1 MYLLLIAIILQ
12 PIIYIVFLKIGYEM
26 GKNKEIK
33 LPSITNVIEKVE
45 NKIEQKTNKKEERKT
60 QQETEK
66 IMEAIDKF
74 EGPY

>member
-12 PIIYIVFLKIGYEM
+12 SIIYIVFLKIGYEM

-33 LPSITNVIEKVE
+33 LSGITNVIEKVE
-45 NKIEQKTNKKEERKT
+45 NKIEQKSNKKEEQKK
-60 QQETEK
+60 QEETEK
-66 IMEAIDKF
+66 IIEAIEKF